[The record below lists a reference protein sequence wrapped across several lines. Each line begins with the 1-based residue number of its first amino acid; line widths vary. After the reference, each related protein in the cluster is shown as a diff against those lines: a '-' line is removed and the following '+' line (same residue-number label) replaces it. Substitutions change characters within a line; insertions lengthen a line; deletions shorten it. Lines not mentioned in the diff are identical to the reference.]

1 MNSISQ
7 ILTNIN
13 NKKFLIDKN
22 TCSFYF
28 EKLILKNNKI
38 INDQDPIYNFKAIK
52 NKREIENMKVAHI
65 HDGSALTKYLFW
77 LKKNFKKK
85 VITEL
90 SGSQKLYQFRKVNKK
105 FKFSSFPTISGTG
118 PNGAIIHYKA
128 TKYSNRKLK
137 NGDIYLVDSGGQYEY
152 GTTDV
157 TRTISLNN
165 SNEKVKNIFTRVL
178 KGSHCCC

>member
-1 MNSISQ
+1 MV
-7 ILTNIN
+7 
-13 NKKFLIDKN
+13 DKG

-65 HDGSALTKYLFW
+65 YDGSALTKYLFW

-90 SGSQKLYQFRKVNKK
+90 SGSHKLYQFRKVNKK

-128 TKYSNRKLK
+128 TKHSNRKLK
-137 NGDIYLVDSGGQYEY
+137 RWRYLLSRFWWPIRIWNY
-152 GTTDV
+152 
-157 TRTISLNN
+157 
-165 SNEKVKNIFTRVL
+165 
-178 KGSHCCC
+178 